1 MSTVALLALARLN
14 PRRLGFSQLRLFFLL
29 CLALLP
35 ALQERAEAAEERAIK
50 VAPTSQA
57 ASPTQTVQ
65 RLALVIG
72 NGDYKTQR
80 LANAANDGRDM
91 AQALRALGFEVIEKI
106 DASLQDM
113 EEAIAAFGKAL
124 QKGGVGLFYY
134 AGHGVQVAG
143 RNYLIPVDARIES
156 ESDVKYKAVDPG
168 LVMGKME
175 DAESGVNIVILDACR
190 NNPFGRAF
198 RRSLGSRGLAQMDA
212 PRGTLIVYATSPGA
226 EASDGDERNGM
237 FTKYLLQ
244 ELRVPNQSIS
254 QALQRVRAQ
263 VIQATEGKQTPWESS
278 SLTGDFFPAGR
289 ADPSATLDFT
299 EERRRIAELQ
309 TQLEAERR
317 RMEEERSR
325 LTAGKEPIAIGALEI
340 GQKAWV
346 DPQAMYVDKEKKVWL
361 RRDYKAAPWPIGDM
375 TMLVERAA
383 EGFSVDLGGIK
394 HKWESGRE
402 ADPKDLP
409 VANLRY
415 KKTTLTVADMQVGQ
429 KAWIKPDALFADK
442 ERKLWLKS
450 GALLSPEA
458 KPEAPVLVERTESG
472 YTVDVAKVQ
481 KRAFAK
487 NVAAKEKDL
496 PVEKL
501 IY

>member
-1 MSTVALLALARLN
+1 MSTAAFPPFSWRKPL
-14 PRRLGFSQLRLFFLL
+14 RLGLVLLF
-29 CLALLP
+29 ALVSFALP
-35 ALQERAEAAEERAIK
+35 RPLPAAEERAIK
-50 VAPTSQA
+50 VSSTAQPAPGA
-57 ASPTQTVQ
+57 Q

-72 NGDYKTQR
+72 NGEYKTQR
-80 LANAANDGRDM
+80 LANSINDGRDM
-91 AQALRALGFEVIEKI
+91 AQTLRGLGFEVIEKI

-113 EEAIAAFGKAL
+113 EEAISAFGRAI
-124 QKGGVGLFYY
+124 QKGGVALFYF
-134 AGHGVQVAG
+134 AGHGVQVNG
-143 RNYLIPVDARIES
+143 RNYLIPVDARIET
-156 ESDVKYKAVDPG
+156 ESDVKYKAVDAG

-175 DAESGVNIVILDACR
+175 DGESGVNIVILDACR

-226 EASDGDERNGM
+226 EASDGDERNGV
-237 FTKYLLQ
+237 FTKHLLQ
-244 ELRVPNQSIS
+244 ELKIPNQSIS

-263 VIQATEGKQTPWESS
+263 VIQATDGKQTPWESS

-289 ADPSATLDFT
+289 SETSATQDFT

-309 TQLEAERR
+309 AQLEAERR
-317 RMEEERSR
+317 RMEEERGR
-325 LTAGKEPIAIGALEI
+325 LGAGREPIAIGAMEL
-340 GQKAWV
+340 GQKAWI
-346 DPQAMYVDKEKKVWL
+346 DPQAMYVDKGKKIWL
-361 RRDYKAAPWPIGDM
+361 RSDYKAAPWPIGDM

-383 EGFSVDLGGIK
+383 EGFSVDLGGVK

-415 KKTTLTVADMQVGQ
+415 KKTVLTVADMQVGQ
-429 KAWIKPDALFADK
+429 KAWVKADALFADM

-450 GALLSPEA
+450 GAVLASEA
-458 KPEAPVLVERTESG
+458 KPEAPVQVERTESG
-472 YTVDVAKVQ
+472 YTVDVTKVQ

-501 IY
+501 VY